1 MNDEPQTTNPER
13 RTTNHIPSRLD
24 HNFFRRDVLEVAPE
38 LLGKQIVRK
47 YGDGTTETFLITE
60 TEAYRGEEDLA
71 CHASRGK
78 TPRTA
83 TMYLPG
89 GVLYIYLIYGMY
101 WMMNIVT
108 GPEEHPQA
116 VLIRGIE
123 GYDGP
128 GKLTRRLQI
137 DKTFNSE
144 DLTTS
149 PRIWIEETGIIPPY
163 TSSPRIGVDYAG
175 EKWKNMPWR
184 FVMEKEKPE
193 SKSKRQNTG

>member
-1 MNDEPQTTNPER
+1 MGER
-13 RTTNHIPSRLD
+13 LRYD
-24 HNFFRRDVLEVAPE
+24 FFRRDVLEVAPA
-38 LLGKQIVRK
+38 LLGKKLVRR
-47 YGDGTTETFLITE
+47 YDNGHTESFLITE

-78 TPRTA
+78 TART
-83 TMYLPG
+83 TPMYMAG

-108 GPEEHPQA
+108 GKENEPQA

-128 GKLTRRLQI
+128 GKLTRRLGI
-137 DKTFNSE
+137 DKSFNTE

-149 PRIWIEETGIIPPY
+149 SRIWVEETGLQPAFR
-163 TSSPRIGVDYAG
+163 TTPRIGVDYAG
-175 EKWKNMPWR
+175 EPWKNKPWR
-184 FVMEKEKPE
+184 YLADPE
-193 SKSKRQNTG
+193 